1 MNRFLTALVLALSST
16 VAVAFADSA
25 SPSPASGTSAAPVPT
40 ATPNAAVMERAKT
53 WFNALRSDTIDRSQ
67 LTSQM
72 NSLMTADTVKQVGTL
87 LAPLGKPAGFEQV
100 QTGSKDGS
108 SYYVYQVTF
117 ASGDKWLY
125 VFAFEP
131 STNKISG
138 LRVLP
143 AP

>member
-1 MNRFLTALVLALSST
+1 MNRFFAALVLALSST
-16 VAVAFADSA
+16 AAVALAGVSSA
-25 SPSPASGTSAAPVPT
+25 SPAASASPAPSP
-40 ATPNAAVMERAKT
+40 TPNAAVMDRAKT
-53 WFNALRSDTIDRSQ
+53 WFDALRNNTVDRSQ
-67 LTSQM
+67 LTAKM

-87 LAPLGKPAGFEQV
+87 LAPLGKPTAFEQV

-108 SYYVYQVTF
+108 TYYVYQVTF

-125 VFAFEP
+125 VFAFDP
-131 STNKISG
+131 STSKVSG